1 MIGTE
6 LEMVMGGDLCPW
18 SGDFESPLIAS
29 FAADTPVDERKTH
42 ENPTKPQGSPNGWY
56 SQAPKALEV
65 QEKLS

>member
-29 FAADTPVDERKTH
+29 FAADTPVDERKKT
-42 ENPTKPQGSPNGWY
+42 ESNKVM
-56 SQAPKALEV
+56 AALGPHRE
-65 QEKLS
+65 LSGARRASGDP